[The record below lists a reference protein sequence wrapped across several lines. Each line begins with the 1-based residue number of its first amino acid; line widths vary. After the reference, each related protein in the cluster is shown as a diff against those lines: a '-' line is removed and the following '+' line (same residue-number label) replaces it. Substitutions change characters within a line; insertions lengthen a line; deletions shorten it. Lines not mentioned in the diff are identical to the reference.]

1 MRPEEREADQEA
13 RLGLKTVSSLAG
25 LGLADME
32 ALLAELGEPPFRARQ
47 LFQWVFVHGVESYDA
62 MTNLPRALRN
72 KLAERL
78 PVRSTHVVDKHD
90 SDDDTFKLLVGLKD
104 GETVECVLIPE
115 GERQTACLS
124 SQVGCGVG
132 CVFCASGADGVVR
145 NLDAAEIVEQL
156 LHLRTAAGRRVTNI
170 VMMGMGEP
178 LHNAEAVIAALRL
191 FRHPDGIDIGARH
204 ITVSTSGP
212 ERGFD
217 RLLEEGMKINLAIS
231 LHAAF
236 DDLRKELV
244 PKGGTAGVAT
254 LSGMA
259 RRWFER
265 TGRDVTLEYVL
276 IDGVNDS
283 DRDAEALARLCGP
296 HRNVNL
302 IPMNPVSFAP
312 ALKAP
317 PRARTE
323 KFADLLRRRGAVVN
337 LRRQRGDDVAAACGQ
352 LRRTKAQP

>member
-1 MRPEEREADQEA
+1 
-13 RLGLKTVSSLAG
+13 
-25 LGLADME
+25 ME
-32 ALLAELGEPPFRARQ
+32 ALFAEFGEPPFRARQ
-47 LFQWVFVHGVESYDA
+47 LFQWVFVHGVDSYDA
-62 MTNLPRALRN
+62 MTNLPKTLRAR
-72 KLAERL
+72 LAARL
-78 PVRSTHVVDKHD
+78 PVRSTRVVERHD
-90 SDDDTFKLLVGLKD
+90 SDDDTFKLLVGLRD

-115 GERQTACLS
+115 GDRQTACLS

-145 NLDAAEIVEQL
+145 NLDPAEIVEQL
-156 LHLRTAAGRRVTNI
+156 LHLRAAAGRRVTNI

-178 LHNAEAVIAALRL
+178 LHNIDAVVAALRL

-212 ERGFD
+212 ERGFG
-217 RLLEEGMKINLAIS
+217 RLLEAGMKINLAIS

-236 DDLRKELV
+236 DDLRIELV
-244 PKGGTAGVAT
+244 PRGGTGGIAQLAD
-254 LSGMA
+254 MA
-259 RRWFER
+259 QRWFER

-276 IDGVNDS
+276 IDGKNDS
-283 DRDAEALARLCGP
+283 DQDAQALAGLCGP

-312 ALKAP
+312 GLKAP
-317 PRARTE
+317 PPARIE
-323 KFADLLRRRGAVVN
+323 QFAELLRRRGVVVN

-352 LRRTKAQP
+352 LRRARSQA